1 MGKAQ
6 NDPCIMNIWVHDGSK
21 DMPVQR
27 KKYREILAASLD
39 EIMEEKLDGVKN
51 CFEAKL
57 FGIGL
62 ESYTVGSHDFY
73 TAYCAT
79 RKQMY
84 TLDTGH
90 YEQTENVS
98 DFVSTLLMYV
108 PELMLHVSRPVRWDS
123 DHVTIMNDQ
132 TLDLFKELV
141 RCDALDRAH
150 VGLDYFDASINRIGA
165 YIIGSR
171 ATQKCILQA
180 LLEPKAKLRE
190 YEDNGQYFERLALM
204 EEAKSMPFGAV
215 FDYFNLKNNVPVG
228 EEYIQCIQQYEKDVT
243 QQEIIK
249 SFPTTMANSGSLK
262 STIAVSLTNYLDAGA
277 IVAGASGLTLWQNY
291 LGLSEVHLGWLNFIS
306 ANCLGA
312 AIGAII
318 GGFLADKYGRK
329 FIFTYN
335 LLVYMTGVLLIM
347 LSMNF
352 PMLLAGFLVTGVS
365 VGVGV
370 PASWTYISESS
381 EVNNRGRNICISQMS
396 WGVGPM
402 MILLLGM
409 FFAPG
414 GYFFDFVEAVAYIFS
429 DAHLPCDKE
438 TVNVFSSRIVF
449 FSLFVVAFIAW
460 NLQRQLQESAE
471 FTAQKAD
478 EKKNGLMDNIK
489 VLFQNKVAVKTVCF
503 LAGIYLTWNLVAS
516 VMGFFQPHIYETAG
530 GVSNE
535 TANWM
540 NFIQWAI
547 IVGITFVTSK
557 LIDKTSHKAIYV
569 FGLLV
574 AISAWLIIV
583 TIGVN
588 GPVGL
593 WSFAILWGIQGG
605 TSVQIFYALWGSE
618 LFPAKFR
625 AGAQGL
631 MFFIV
636 RGLSAVWG
644 LVFTVIYGENGE
656 GFTIAAWC
664 MIILLA
670 ISLIVGFIGAPNT
683 RCRALEDITKERYGE
698 SY

>member
-1 MGKAQ
+1 
-6 NDPCIMNIWVHDGSK
+6 
-21 DMPVQR
+21 
-27 KKYREILAASLD
+27 
-39 EIMEEKLDGVKN
+39 
-51 CFEAKL
+51 
-57 FGIGL
+57 
-62 ESYTVGSHDFY
+62 
-73 TAYCAT
+73 
-79 RKQMY
+79 
-84 TLDTGH
+84 
-90 YEQTENVS
+90 
-98 DFVSTLLMYV
+98 
-108 PELMLHVSRPVRWDS
+108 
-123 DHVTIMNDQ
+123 
-132 TLDLFKELV
+132 
-141 RCDALDRAH
+141 
-150 VGLDYFDASINRIGA
+150 
-165 YIIGSR
+165 
-171 ATQKCILQA
+171 
-180 LLEPKAKLRE
+180 
-190 YEDNGQYFERLALM
+190 
-204 EEAKSMPFGAV
+204 
-215 FDYFNLKNNVPVG
+215 
-228 EEYIQCIQQYEKDVT
+228 
-243 QQEIIK
+243 
-249 SFPTTMANSGSLK
+249 MANNGSLK

-312 AIGAII
+312 AVGAII

-352 PMLLAGFLVTGVS
+352 PMLLAGFLVTGIS

-396 WGVGPM
+396 WGIGPM

-414 GYFFDFVEAVAYIFS
+414 GYFFGFVESVAHFFGGADMPVDAVNA
-429 DAHLPCDKE
+429 
-438 TVNVFSSRIVF
+438 FSSRIVF

-471 FTAQKAD
+471 FTAQKAE
-478 EKKNGLMDNIK
+478 EKKTGLLDNIK
-489 VLFQNKVAVKTVCF
+489 VLFQNKIAVKTVCF

-530 GVSNE
+530 GVTNE
-535 TANWM
+535 QANWM

-547 IVGITFVTSK
+547 IVGVTFITSK
-557 LIDKTSHKAIYV
+557 LIDKTSHKAIYT

-644 LVFTVIYGENGE
+644 LIFTYIYGDNGE
-656 GFTIAAWC
+656 GFTIAAFC
-664 MIILLA
+664 MIVLLV
-670 ISLIVGFIGAPNT
+670 ISLIVGFIGAPVT
-683 RCRALEDITKERYGE
+683 RGRTLEDITKERYGDN
-698 SY
+698 Y